1 MPSEDHS
8 FYILG
13 RQMKTDFI
21 LFYTLAL
28 SVLPSVAVAAE
39 ETPARDV
46 DPAQVVIDTTPGMSA
61 TDYRDDVLR
70 TRVSGSLRSEM
81 HFTRRDQV
89 RPVSP
94 GVYARQ
100 SLKVFPFYEIIEL
113 RADEVGHKGLSFH
126 VQGISALDLGE
137 LYFDQRV
144 IADPVYAYVQFQ
156 YRGLRLRL
164 GRQMVFS
171 GSTQGLAID
180 GLLASFQTPIHIG
193 IEVLGGLIVRLLHG
207 PDWYADSPADEDVN
221 YDSYGR
227 GMTDWSGDGDSA
239 LGARLFYR
247 VSEKVSAGVSYLHL
261 TRSQDVDH
269 ALLGIDL
276 DFSLLEWMVLAG
288 RTNLEL
294 NVGAL
299 RDASVMLDILPGRA
313 VCVTLDYQHV
323 NPVLF
328 LPAMSI
334 FSVFSDE
341 QFNAFG
347 SAVSIDPL
355 EHLSLRAGYRVM
367 MVGGDVPR
375 EDEWQHEWGMG
386 HQVDADVT
394 VRFGKREHPGS
405 GRFGYGRVAR
415 EGNVIDQLRI
425 GAFLPFGPAG
435 LGCAANGYLDFFQL
449 PVNGKSRGIIADAGV
464 FYSTTL
470 IDTGVS
476 VTMGSTP
483 LSEMELRAMLFFA
496 WNFISR
502 FEQTGKSP

>member
-1 MPSEDHS
+1 
-8 FYILG
+8 
-13 RQMKTDFI
+13 MKPDFI
-21 LFYTLAL
+21 LLYALTLTAL
-28 SVLPSVAVAAE
+28 TNRGVTAE
-39 ETPARDV
+39 ENPARDV
-46 DPAQVVIDTTPGMSA
+46 DPAQVVIDTTEEKSA
-61 TDYRDDVLR
+61 TEYHDDVLR

-81 HFTRRDQV
+81 HLTRSDQV
-89 RPVSP
+89 RTVSP

-100 SLKVFPFYEIIEL
+100 SLKLFPFYEIIEL

-126 VQGISALDLGE
+126 VQGILALDLGA
-137 LYFDQRV
+137 LYFDQRFV
-144 IADPVYAYVQFQ
+144 ADPAYAYVQFQ
-156 YRGLRLRL
+156 HRGIRLRL

-171 GSTQGLAID
+171 GSTQGLHID
-180 GLLASFQTPIHIG
+180 GLLASFQTPIFIG
-193 IEVLGGLIVRLLHG
+193 VEALGGLIVSPLQG
-207 PDWYADSPADEDVN
+207 PDWYANPPADADVDYN
-221 YDSYGR
+221 SYGR
-227 GMTDWSGDGDSA
+227 GLTDWSRNGDFA
-239 LGARLFYR
+239 MGARLFYR

-261 TRSQDVDH
+261 TRSQEVDH
-269 ALLGIDL
+269 ALLGFDL
-276 DFSLLEWMVLAG
+276 DFSLLDWMALTG

-299 RDASVMLDILPGRA
+299 RDSSVLLDIRPGRA

-367 MVGGDVPR
+367 MVGQDVPR
-375 EDEWQHEWGMG
+375 AGEWQHEWGMG
-386 HQVDADVT
+386 HQVDADVSI
-394 VRFGKREHPGS
+394 RFGEKEHQGT

-425 GAFLPFGPAG
+425 GAFIPFGPAS
-435 LGCAANGYLDFFQL
+435 LGCAANGYLEFFQL
-449 PVNGKSRGIIADAGV
+449 PVNGKNRGIIADAGM

-483 LSEMELRAMLFFA
+483 VSELEMRAMLSFA

-502 FEQTGKSP
+502 FEQAGKLP